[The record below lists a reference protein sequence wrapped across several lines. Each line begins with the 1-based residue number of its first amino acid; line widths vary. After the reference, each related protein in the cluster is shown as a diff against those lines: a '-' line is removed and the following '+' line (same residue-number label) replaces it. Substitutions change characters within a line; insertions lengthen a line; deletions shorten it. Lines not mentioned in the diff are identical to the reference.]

1 MPATGSLQEQGGHGE
16 YPQQP
21 EQQQQQQH
29 HQRLDEQQ
37 CSNSE
42 PQTLPQTQQ
51 QQNQRSRSRPQ
62 HQSPRRPPSSTHLA
76 VPSASAARSSSPSSS
91 FSFVATPSATPSP
104 SASVLSIDVS
114 HSSREASP
122 PIQTPSSSSA
132 EAHNGR
138 ALRQFDTTD
147 DREDSFDRDSED
159 YGRERYNPAN
169 MASWSGTPS
178 IKGNTEAVRMVLLN
192 FITIGVTFT
201 WGVEMTC

>member
-1 MPATGSLQEQGGHGE
+1 M
-16 YPQQP
+16 
-21 EQQQQQQH
+21 
-29 HQRLDEQQ
+29 
-37 CSNSE
+37 
-42 PQTLPQTQQ
+42 
-51 QQNQRSRSRPQ
+51 
-62 HQSPRRPPSSTHLA
+62 
-76 VPSASAARSSSPSSS
+76 
-91 FSFVATPSATPSP
+91 
-104 SASVLSIDVS
+104 S

-138 ALRQFDTTD
+138 ALRQFDTND

-192 FITIGVTFT
+192 FITIGVTYVSFCHDT
-201 WGVEMTC
+201 TYRVRVTNSYRLFQLHMGR